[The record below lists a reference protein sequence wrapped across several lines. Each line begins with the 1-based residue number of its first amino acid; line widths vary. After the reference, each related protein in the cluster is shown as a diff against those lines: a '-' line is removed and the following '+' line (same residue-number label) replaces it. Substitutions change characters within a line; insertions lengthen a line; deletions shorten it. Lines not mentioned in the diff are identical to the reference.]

1 MVVGSKEAMHS
12 IMRKNRNKDLEPLL
26 ELQRKTKAGEVSS
39 LVFVEV
45 KSFWVWSGKA
55 YWAYCRRKKIAREQL
70 GLRRQLGLAND
81 ERVASVVALCRQL
94 NDEALWMECGD
105 LFPQLMA
112 EDSWPMV
119 AALMDEDAV
128 DDFGIVGFLQAV
140 ECHYGKLTDEE
151 MDSLVKF
158 ETVGQ
163 LAAILDKVAAE
174 GREKAQPRK
183 RRLWLERCGWLVATL
198 FGLALIWTIFK
209 LLQWLVLRI
218 LVQ

>member
-1 MVVGSKEAMHS
+1 MSTTSA
-12 IMRKNRNKDLEPLL
+12 IYLEPLL
-26 ELQRKTKAGEVSS
+26 ELQRKTKAGEVSP
-39 LVFVEV
+39 LVIVEL
-45 KSFWVWSGKA
+45 KNFWLWPGKA
-55 YWAYCRRKKIAREQL
+55 YWAYCRREKIAREQL
-70 GLRRQLGLAND
+70 ELRKEMGLAND
-81 ERVASVVALCRQL
+81 ERVASVMAICRHL
-94 NDEALWMECGD
+94 DDEALWMECGE
-105 LFPQLMA
+105 LFQHLMA

-128 DDFGIVGFLQAV
+128 DDFGIVDFLEAV
-140 ECHYGKLTDEE
+140 ECRYGKLTDEE

-163 LAAILDKVAAE
+163 LAAFLDKVAAE

-183 RRLWLERCGWLVATL
+183 RKLWLERCGWLLTTL

-218 LVQ
+218 LAR